1 MQIYLPTHVARRMR
15 RHAYLQSIDIEKLRD
30 NPVCP
35 RCERAALRDR
45 GWAEEKIGHCPY
57 CGHRGPMP
65 ITVGEY
71 AENKLYK

>member
-1 MQIYLPTHVARRMR
+1 MQIYLPRAVARHMR

-35 RCERAALRDR
+35 RCERAALRDK
-45 GWAEEKIGHCPY
+45 GWADAKIGHCPY

-65 ITVGEY
+65 MTVKEY
-71 AENKLYK
+71 AEKQMYR